1 MESFAE
7 AAAVRVAVRVVA
19 GCGGASPSS
28 IASAILQEANDAISA
43 HRSSRQTRL

>member
-28 IASAILQEANDAISA
+28 IASASVVAGCGGASP
-43 HRSSRQTRL
+43 SSIA